1 MRIHKEFCKILQ
13 HFSRNLTEMRPFFF
27 LLIHLIMSLW
37 GFSKIS
43 RQAHQIVAHCWE
55 KHCWTEFS
63 HHVNLILKARPAT
76 CSSVFSIIN
85 PGEKILLIL
94 LHCVRLHLLVSA
106 FHLQPFLLRALRSAS
121 QTCSAWLRSTV
132 SAGKY
137 ICFALHV
144 VARGHFSLMFAW
156 WNGDSADMWA

>member
-1 MRIHKEFCKILQ
+1 
-13 HFSRNLTEMRPFFF
+13 
-27 LLIHLIMSLW
+27 MSLW

-43 RQAHQIVAHCWE
+43 RQARQIVAHCWE
-55 KHCWTEFS
+55 KHCWTKFA

-76 CSSVFSIIN
+76 CSSVFSTIN
-85 PGEKILLIL
+85 PGDKIIVIL

-121 QTCSAWLRSTV
+121 QTCFAWLLSTV

-137 ICFALHV
+137 LFCSSCSCTWTLFFDVCLAEWRLCKYV
-144 VARGHFSLMFAW
+144 SLKCPRRLSRCLACW
-156 WNGDSADMWA
+156 TYGSSINGDKNISFSS